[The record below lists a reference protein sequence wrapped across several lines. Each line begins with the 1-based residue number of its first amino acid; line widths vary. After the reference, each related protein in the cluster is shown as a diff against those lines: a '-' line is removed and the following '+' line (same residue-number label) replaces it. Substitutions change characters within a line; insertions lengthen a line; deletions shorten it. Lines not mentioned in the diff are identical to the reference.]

1 MTDTPDFQTLRLTRQ
16 GRRLTIAFNRPDVLN
31 AVNTALHVDLI
42 DAFRF
47 AATDAGSDLILLTG
61 EGRAFSAGGDLDESF
76 ALRAAGFAREHPLA
90 VLGVAG
96 LAAVAGPRRMIRWA
110 GVLLPMLMRL
120 RR

>member
-1 MTDTPDFQTLRLTRQ
+1 MSAST
-16 GRRLTIAFNRPDVLN
+16 
-31 AVNTALHVDLI
+31 
-42 DAFRF
+42 
-47 AATDAGSDLILLTG
+47 
-61 EGRAFSAGGDLDESF
+61 SAGASAVHRVNAAVSVQPTPEQQHVLERIAMQRERIHARRVAHAQSAALASSHGAGGELEESF

-90 VLGVAG
+90 VLGVVG

>member
-1 MTDTPDFQTLRLTRQ
+1 MSTSSSVGASAASAAHRANSLVLVEPTAEQQHVLDSIAMQRERIHA
-16 GRRLTIAFNRPDVLN
+16 RRVA
-31 AVNTALHVDLI
+31 
-42 DAFRF
+42 
-47 AATDAGSDLILLTG
+47 
-61 EGRAFSAGGDLDESF
+61 RAHSVAMAHKPSAGGDLDESF